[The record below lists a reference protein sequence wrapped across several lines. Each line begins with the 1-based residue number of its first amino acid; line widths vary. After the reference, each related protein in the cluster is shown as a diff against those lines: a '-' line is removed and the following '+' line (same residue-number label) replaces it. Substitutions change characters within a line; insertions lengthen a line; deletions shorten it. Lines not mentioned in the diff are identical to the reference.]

1 MNFLARRTTGTFDS
15 CIETPESRNVLLSR
29 VLPTRELSDTSP
41 IHDKVLTPHTD
52 ASTYFE
58 CRVLEHPFYNPD
70 LSPLDC
76 HLSGPL
82 EKILQGHNYANDKT
96 RDAAESRAPVFAEE

>member
-1 MNFLARRTTGTFDS
+1 VNFLARGTTGTFDS

-58 CRVLEHPFYNPD
+58 CRVLGHPFYNPD
-70 LSPLDC
+70 LSPPDC